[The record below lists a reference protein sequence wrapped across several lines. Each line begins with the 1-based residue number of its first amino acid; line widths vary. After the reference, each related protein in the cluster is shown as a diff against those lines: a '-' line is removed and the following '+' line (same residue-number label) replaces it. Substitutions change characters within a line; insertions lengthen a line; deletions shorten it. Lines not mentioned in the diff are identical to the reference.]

1 MNKFNPLLHSTKH
14 SLFLN
19 HQIIRTLHRNHFTQS
34 YTSQVQWILEAV
46 FARLGVR
53 HEARNFGMGGLG
65 TLHNGMAATYIYGPD
80 VDVLMWDS
88 GMTENDNPSQDL
100 FHRQYILGGGKV
112 PVLWSLALGTIIR
125 LNLEAGADVGY
136 PGEGTFG
143 LPKATTVEDLDTF
156 PWAVRY
162 MNCDPTLKDICRQ
175 NEYNGTCWLDRDD
188 YTPTTPQRA
197 APGGRASWHPGNRRH
212 QIRGRVLA
220 FTILKALK
228 EALTIWKEAD
238 GYELPDDAWH
248 MTERYESVRAKV
260 MDSEGYCHEKM
271 RKHQLEFVCKY
282 PMKVKLFHYSIPQ
295 QVAEC

>member
-1 MNKFNPLLHSTKH
+1 
-14 SLFLN
+14 
-19 HQIIRTLHRNHFTQS
+19 
-34 YTSQVQWILEAV
+34 
-46 FARLGVR
+46 
-53 HEARNFGMGGLG
+53 
-65 TLHNGMAATYIYGPD
+65 
-80 VDVLMWDS
+80 
-88 GMTENDNPSQDL
+88 
-100 FHRQYILGGGKV
+100 V

-143 LPKATTVEDLDTF
+143 LPMAMAVEELDTF

-162 MNCDPTLKDICRQ
+162 MNCDSALKDICRQ

-271 RKHQLEFVCKY
+271 RTHQLEFVCKY